1 MHETRAKHFVSF
13 QLNLFLAFY
22 LDVGIL
28 DVGGAN
34 PKGVL
39 HIGAVGENAGVVG
52 GVGDV
57 GCGHDIG
64 VINPYIQFDIIG
76 MFFTKMFN

>member
-1 MHETRAKHFVSF
+1 M
-13 QLNLFLAFY
+13 NLFLAFY

-39 HIGAVGENAGVVG
+39 HVGAVGEDAGVVG
-52 GVGDV
+52 GVGEE
-57 GCGHDIG
+57 GGGHK
-64 VINPYIQFDIIG
+64 INIPVFSIYFSSI
-76 MFFTKMFN
+76 